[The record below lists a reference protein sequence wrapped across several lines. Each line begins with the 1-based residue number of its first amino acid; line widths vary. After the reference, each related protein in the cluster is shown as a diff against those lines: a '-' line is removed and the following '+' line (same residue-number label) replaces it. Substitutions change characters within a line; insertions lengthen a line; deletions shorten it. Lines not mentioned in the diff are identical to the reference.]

1 LNAATED
8 EGSFKLRQPNED
20 HGCGLND

>member
-1 LNAATED
+1 LNAATEV